1 MSEISELKEILNK
14 IETAKN
20 RIENNQSKD
29 ETLILLNDV
38 ILNLRDKTYSY
49 DEETKDKMTKEFV
62 NYIYNNIENF
72 WGLNADRMIDIIPTS
87 CADVISSFNM
97 KRFIDDFVDTHK
109 TAPLLTFNEYMYDAI
124 TDLKA
129 EEIFDCES
137 EVVAEI
143 IDFIKEKAPDNIK
156 RTYAML
162 LEDGFNNTDLLN
174 FVGYKGYNIDW
185 HDYLMSGYDVNLMFA
200 TEKEKNFDMCSISDM
215 TQDLDNFNIDNL
227 HDFKETCDNALTYL
241 IHSQGYTLNDFYNA
255 SYDKDSELRQSK
267 FLKSLIEEVNELQY
281 CMNELTILVTIN
293 KDNIDDFVNG
303 LVDDTKDFVITK
315 DDNNGYD
322 NSFTI
327 GLFNEWQGA
336 GSVLGICL
344 EKDLHIPTTMLRNW
358 QMENVNDRELN
369 NGYTVDTVYGFGKC
383 LCDMCV
389 KIENSE
395 NRPKM
400 VEEDYSEAF
409 NTIHEEQEKE
419 EENKRLLEYQLGD

>member
-1 MSEISELKEILNK
+1 MSEISELKEILYK
-14 IETAKN
+14 IETAKSH
-20 RIENNQSKD
+20 IENNQSKD

-49 DEETKDKMTKEFV
+49 DEETKEEMTKEFI
-62 NYIYNNIENF
+62 NYIYDNIEYF
-72 WGLNADRMIDIIPTS
+72 PYLNADRTIDIAPTS
-87 CADVISSFNM
+87 YDDVISSFDM
-97 KRFIDDFVDTHK
+97 KRFIDDFINTHN
-109 TAPLLTFNEYMYDAI
+109 TVSSLTFDEYMYDAI
-124 TDLKA
+124 TDFKA

-137 EVVAEI
+137 EVIAEI

-162 LEDGFNNTDLLN
+162 LEDGFNTMDLLN
-174 FVGYKGYNIDW
+174 FVGYEGYNIDW
-185 HDYLMSGYDVNLMFA
+185 HDYLMNKYDVNLMFA
-200 TEKEKNFDMCSISDM
+200 TDKEKNFDMCSISDM
-215 TQDLDNFNIDNL
+215 TQDIGNFNIDNL
-227 HDFKETCDNALTYL
+227 HDFKEICDNALTYL

-255 SYDKDSELRQSK
+255 SYDEDSELRQSK
-267 FLKSLIEEVNELQY
+267 FLKSLIEEVYELSY
-281 CMNELTILVTIN
+281 CMNELTILVSIN
-293 KDNIDDFVNG
+293 KDNIDDFANS

-322 NSFTI
+322 SFTI

-336 GSVLGICL
+336 GSVFDICL

-369 NGYTVDTVYGFGKC
+369 NGYTVDTVYGFQEYVW
-383 LCDMCV
+383 DMCV

-400 VEEDYSEAF
+400 VDEDYSEAF
-409 NTIHEEQEKE
+409 ETICEEQEKE